1 MANRHLWGQSHWNY
15 NFTNASSTPNRTT
28 TAWSS
33 FPVTLSRYIDSDA
46 DSAYAVMLNS
56 SDKLAKI
63 TVSFQAAIKHS
74 LTTCK
79 QTVGIGLTTSSSPLQ
94 SVTETIISTLYSGN
108 AYAWNTAWNNTDAE
122 SGNKAIEFDITN
134 RDLINA
140 MINGHQLRLWWSST
154 TSGHGWIGEN
164 SRLYV
169 NSKTAAK
176 APSTITINYPYA
188 NSTTYNYR
196 PWISVSC
203 TNSFESVFPAK
214 IQISTNNST
223 WVNLGKTVSDTTV
236 SYTGPIPSSVQFN
249 STGAKTLYFRAVSD
263 AGTSSVVSRAITI
276 ASLTSVEKGNK
287 ILNNNHY
294 TQLATALTNL
304 THYYTNDSYTP
315 PIVTNQ
321 KISTNQMNVLG
332 TKLASLPPQQNILV
346 PSNTIMQANNHYNN
360 IISAAIKNS

>member
-1 MANRHLWGQSHWNY
+1 MANRHLWGQSHWYY
-15 NFTNASSTPNRTT
+15 NFTDASVSNRTST
-28 TAWSS
+28 TWSS
-33 FPVTLSRYIDSDA
+33 FPVTLSRYTDSDA
-46 DSAYAVMLNS
+46 DSSYAVTLNS

-63 TVSFQAAIKHS
+63 TVSFQAAIKHG

-79 QTVGIGLTTSSSPLQ
+79 QTVGVGLTSSSSPLH
-94 SVTETIISTLYSGN
+94 SVTETITSGLYSGN

-122 SGNKAIEFDITN
+122 SGNKAIVFDITN
-134 RDLINA
+134 RQLINA
-140 MINGHQLRLWWSST
+140 MINGNQIRLWWSSA

-164 SRLYV
+164 SRLCV
-169 NSKTAAK
+169 NSKTVAT
-176 APSTITINYPYA
+176 APSAITIKYPYA
-188 NSTTYNYR
+188 NSATYNYR
-196 PWISVSC
+196 PWISISC
-203 TNSFESVFPAK
+203 TNSFESAFPAK

-223 WVNLGKTVSDTTV
+223 WVDLSKTVSGTTV
-236 SYTGPIPSSVQFN
+236 SYTGPIPSSLQFN
-249 STGAKTLYFRAVSD
+249 STGDKTLYFRATSD
-263 AGTSSVVSRAITI
+263 AGTSSVVSRTITI
-276 ASLTSVEKGNK
+276 ASLTSVSRGNK
-287 ILNNNHY
+287 ILNDNHY